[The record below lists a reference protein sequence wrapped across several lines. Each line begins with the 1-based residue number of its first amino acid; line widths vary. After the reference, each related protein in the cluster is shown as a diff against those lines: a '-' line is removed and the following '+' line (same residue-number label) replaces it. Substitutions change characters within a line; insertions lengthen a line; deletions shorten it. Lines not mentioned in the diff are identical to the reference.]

1 MRQRGLGITWSG
13 NWCTLKL
20 HPGLALAAVGVCTVQ
35 GCGCPLRLHL
45 LRLRCVCVRVWPVW
59 LALARCRYA
68 ADTAARNGKRRR
80 NLWEALSLPTH
91 LSPPSS
97 PNTHTLWLPRYP
109 VRAACSLCP
118 HDTPLPPLDRGQL
131 HNAPGLLPQPQT
143 TLQQPRRPRSQTGRA
158 PPSATPSIPARPLPI
173 L

>member
-1 MRQRGLGITWSG
+1 MCARCRGV
-13 NWCTLKL
+13 
-20 HPGLALAAVGVCTVQ
+20 AAHSVSTC
-35 GCGCPLRLHL
+35 CGCAA
-45 LRLRCVCVRVWPVW
+45 CVCVFGLFGWPY
-59 LALARCRYA
+59 LRCFLARCRYA